1 MRHSTIKQRLFLLV
15 TVPLVALLISS
26 ISLVRSAYTGY
37 QGANQTQAVLEV
49 AVAAGTL
56 AHTLQVERG
65 MTAGFLQSK
74 GQKFADTLPAARSK
88 SDENLKA
95 FAAIADKVGKEGL
108 GHLRATLDKAAEKL
122 GALSAVRG
130 RADKHELPVPEA
142 VTAYTST
149 IAALTTV
156 IASSGD
162 FNSDAGIAQQSLAYL
177 SLVKAKEY
185 AGQERALVTAAFAA
199 NTIEP
204 ARLHAVLERINKQE
218 AYFDIF
224 RGAADAAEL
233 AALDKALGSDPAKE
247 VERMRAVLIEKAIVG
262 DFGIEPTQW
271 FATITAKIEALL
283 AVETLAAKNIHAGT
297 TALVADH
304 QRSLYGY
311 LALCLVSLLVVV
323 WVSLWVAAGVSNP
336 LREQVRVAEHAIAG
350 NDFSHDVPEVGP
362 VEVVRAGHAFNQ
374 LMAKFRD
381 ILAEMRTSSG
391 AVTEAAVALAA
402 SSQKV
407 GESSAAQSDAT
418 AAVAAAVEQASVSVS
433 ETSMNA
439 QMAAEEVARARDDTD
454 AAMRV
459 MNETVGNMREIAG
472 LIETSSASVTSLSD
486 ASQRIGGIVQV
497 IREIADQTNLLALN
511 AAIEA
516 ARAGEQGRGFA
527 VVADEVRKLAERTG
541 QSTQEISTVIQSM
554 QQGVDGSVNAM
565 RSANEQAHASLALVA
580 QSEEALS
587 RIDTGSRKVSENVLA
602 ISGALKEQ
610 DAAIRQVAVSIE
622 EIAQRTELNSEAV
635 QSNNTTARQLD
646 GLARELRDAVGRFK
660 A

>member
-15 TVPLVALLISS
+15 AVPLVALAITS

-37 QGANQTQAVLEV
+37 QGAQQTQAVLEV

-56 AHTLQVERG
+56 VHTLQVERG
-65 MTAGFLQSK
+65 MSVGFLQSK
-74 GQKFADTLPAARSK
+74 GQKFADTLPKARSK
-88 SDENLKA
+88 SDDSRKA
-95 FAAIADKVGKEGL
+95 FDTIAAQQAIKAL
-108 GHLRATLDKAAEKL
+108 GQLRPLFDKAFERL
-122 GALSAVRG
+122 DALNGVRA
-130 RADKHELPVPEA
+130 RADKQELPIPEL
-142 VTAYTST
+142 VTAYTQT
-149 IAALTTV
+149 IAALTAM

-162 FNSDAGIAQQSLAYL
+162 FSSDAGISQQSMSYLA
-177 SLVKAKEY
+177 LVKAKEY

-199 NTIEP
+199 DAVDP
-204 ARLHAVLERINKQE
+204 VRLHAVLERINKQE

-224 RGAADAAEL
+224 RGTADKEEL
-233 AALDKALGSDPAKE
+233 AELDKALGSESAKE
-247 VERMRAVLIEKAIVG
+247 VERMRAVLIERAATG
-262 DFGIEPTQW
+262 GFGIEPTRW
-271 FATITAKIEALL
+271 FATATSKIEGLL
-283 AVETLAAKNIHAGT
+283 QVETLAAKNIDAGAA
-297 TALVADH
+297 ALVGGH
-304 QRSLYGY
+304 RNTLYAY
-311 LALCLVSLLVVV
+311 LALCLISLGVVV
-323 WVSLWVAAGVSNP
+323 WVSLWVAAGVGNP
-336 LREQVRVAEHAIAG
+336 LREQVSVAEQAIAG
-350 NDFSHDVPEVGP
+350 NDFTHDVPELGP

-374 LMAKFRD
+374 LMTKFRE
-381 ILAEMRTSSG
+381 ILSEMRMSSG
-391 AVTEAAVALAA
+391 AVTEAALALAE

-407 GESSAAQSDAT
+407 QESSAAQTDAT

-433 ETSMNA
+433 ETATNA

-459 MNETVGNMREIAG
+459 MNEAVGNMRAIAG
-472 LIETSSASVTSLSD
+472 LIETSSEQVTGLSD

-541 QSTQEISTVIQSM
+541 QATQEIGGLIHSM
-554 QQGVDGSVNAM
+554 QQGVDGSVISM
-565 RSANEQAHASLALVA
+565 QSANEQAHASLALVA
-580 QSEEALS
+580 QSEEAIG
-587 RIDTGSRKVSENVLA
+587 RIDAGSRKVAENVLA

-635 QSNNTTARQLD
+635 QANNATAHRLD
-646 GLARELRDAVGRFK
+646 DLARELRDAVGRFR

>member
-15 TVPLVALLISS
+15 AVPLVALAITS
-26 ISLVRSAYTGY
+26 ISLLRSAYTGY
-37 QGANQTQAVLEV
+37 KGAQQTQAVLEA

-56 AHTLQVERG
+56 VHTLQVERG
-65 MTAGFLQSK
+65 MSVGFLQSK
-74 GQKFADTLPAARSK
+74 GQKFADTLPKARSK
-88 SDENLKA
+88 SDDSRKA
-95 FAAIADKVGKEGL
+95 FDTIAAQDGIKAL
-108 GHLRATLDKAAEKL
+108 GQLRPMIDKAVEKL
-122 GALSAVRG
+122 DVLAGVRA
-130 RADKHELPVPEA
+130 RVDKQELPVPEA
-142 VTAYTST
+142 VTAYTQA
-149 IAALTTV
+149 IAALTAV

-162 FNSDAGIAQQSLAYL
+162 FNSDAGIAQQSMAYL
-177 SLVKAKEY
+177 ALVKAKEF

-199 NTIEP
+199 DAIEP

-224 RGAADAAEL
+224 RGAADKAEL
-233 AALDKALGSDPAKE
+233 AELDKALGGEPAKE
-247 VERMRAVLIEKAIVG
+247 VERMRGVLIERAAAG
-262 DFGIEPTQW
+262 GFGIEPTQW
-271 FATITAKIEALL
+271 FATATSKIEGLL
-283 AVETLAAKNIHAGT
+283 QVETLAAKNIDAGAA
-297 TALVADH
+297 ALVSGH
-304 QRSLYGY
+304 RKTLYGY
-311 LALCLVSLLVVV
+311 LALCLISLGVVV

-336 LREQVRVAEHAIAG
+336 LREQVRVAEQAIAG
-350 NDFSHDVPEVGP
+350 NDFTHDVPELGP

-374 LMAKFRD
+374 LMSKFRE
-381 ILAEMRTSSG
+381 ILSEMRMSSG
-391 AVTEAAVALAA
+391 AVTEAALALAE

-407 GESSAAQSDAT
+407 QESSAAQTDA
-418 AAVAAAVEQASVSVS
+418 
-433 ETSMNA
+433 TSMNA

-459 MNETVGNMREIAG
+459 MNEAVGNMRAIAG
-472 LIETSSASVTSLSD
+472 LIETSSEQVTGLSD

-541 QSTQEISTVIQSM
+541 QATQEIGGLILSM
-554 QQGVDGSVNAM
+554 QQGVDGSVTSM
-565 RSANEQAHASLALVA
+565 QSANEQAHASLALVA
-580 QSEEALS
+580 QSEEAIG
-587 RIDTGSRKVSENVLA
+587 RIDAGSRKVAENVLA

-635 QSNNTTARQLD
+635 QANNDTAHRLD
-646 GLARELRDAVGRFK
+646 DLARELRDAVGRFR